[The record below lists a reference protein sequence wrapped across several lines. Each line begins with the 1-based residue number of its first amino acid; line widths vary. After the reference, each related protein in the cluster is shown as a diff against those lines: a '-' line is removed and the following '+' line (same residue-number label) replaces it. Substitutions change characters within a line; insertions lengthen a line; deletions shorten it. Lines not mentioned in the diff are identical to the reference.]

1 MLPEAVAE
9 AISRQDTQ
17 AEMAEIDARTARA
30 GKQKRKSTW
39 VIESPIVGR
48 IEQNDAPRI
57 MTELLNE
64 AILEKNGVKRL
75 AAELKLM
82 RPSNV
87 SSFAEGKI
95 YMGRE
100 TGKLLVSYLE
110 NRAME
115 KEKAASAGTETT
127 QRSEDT
133 DQGTS
138 TDIVPQEAKEVIDDM
153 AAQKEAQLF
162 NLQNTVASLTDEN
175 AALRGHLESAREA
188 LANEQKESAERLI
201 HLEDTQAKLEE
212 KTIEAADLRDRL
224 KTAEEQNAGLR
235 TDLND
240 SKALHEEIKRQLD
253 EMRPAVAELTENVQ
267 RLQNE
272 NDAMS
277 AALRHEK
284 EGRLKALDTLCDL
297 VREMLGSNA

>member
-48 IEQNDAPRI
+48 IEQNDVPRI

-75 AAELKLM
+75 VAELKLM

-100 TGKLLVSYLE
+100 TGKLLVSCLE
-110 NRAME
+110 KRAME
-115 KEKAASAGTETT
+115 KEKAASAATETT
-127 QRSEDT
+127 QRSE
-133 DQGTS
+133 GTEQS
-138 TDIVPQEAKEVIDDM
+138 PSSDIVPQEAKEVIDDM

-201 HLEDTQAKLEE
+201 HLEDTQARLEE

-267 RLQNE
+267 RLQDE

-277 AALRHEK
+277 SVLRHEK

-297 VREMLGSNA
+297 VLEMLGSNA

>member
-57 MTELLNE
+57 MTELLDE
-64 AILEKNGVKRL
+64 ASIEKNGLRHL
-75 AAELKLM
+75 ADELKIL
-82 RPSNV
+82 RPASLYA
-87 SSFAEGKI
+87 FAEGKI

-100 TGKLLVSYLE
+100 TGKLLVTYLE
-110 NRAME
+110 KRTME
-115 KEKAASAGTETT
+115 KEKAASAATETT

-133 DQGTS
+133 DQEAS
-138 TDIVPQEAKEVIDDM
+138 PDIVPQEAKEVIDDM
-153 AAQKEAQLF
+153 AAQKEAQ
-162 NLQNTVASLTDEN
+162 
-175 AALRGHLESAREA
+175 LESAREA

-212 KTIEAADLRDRL
+212 KTIEAADLRARL

-277 AALRHEK
+277 ATLRHET

>member
-57 MTELLNE
+57 MTELLNA
-64 AILEKNGVKRL
+64 AILEKNGVRCL
-75 AAELKLM
+75 ADELKIL
-82 RPSNV
+82 RST
-87 SSFAEGKI
+87 SLYAFAEGKI

-110 NRAME
+110 KRALE
-115 KEKAASAGTETT
+115 KEKAASAATETT

-133 DQGTS
+133 DQEAS
-138 TDIVPQEAKEVIDDM
+138 PDIVPQEAKEVIDDM

-175 AALRGHLESAREA
+175 AALHGHLESAREA

-212 KTIEAADLRDRL
+212 KSIEAADLRARL

-267 RLQNE
+267 RLQKE

-277 AALRHEK
+277 AALRHET
-284 EGRLKALDTLCDL
+284 EGRRKALDTLCDL

>member
-1 MLPEAVAE
+1 
-9 AISRQDTQ
+9 
-17 AEMAEIDARTARA
+17 
-30 GKQKRKSTW
+30 
-39 VIESPIVGR
+39 
-48 IEQNDAPRI
+48 

-100 TGKLLVSYLE
+100 TGKLLVTYLE
-110 NRAME
+110 KRAME

-127 QRSEDT
+127 QRSE
-133 DQGTS
+133 GTEQS
-138 TDIVPQEAKEVIDDM
+138 PSSDIVPQEAKEVIDDM

-188 LANEQKESAERLI
+188 LENEQKESAERLI
-201 HLEDTQAKLEE
+201 HLEDTQARLEE
-212 KTIEAADLRDRL
+212 KTIEAADLRARL

-267 RLQNE
+267 RLQDE

-277 AALRHEK
+277 AALRRET

-297 VREMLGSNA
+297 VRETLGSNA

>member
-1 MLPEAVAE
+1 MLPDAVTQ
-9 AISRQDTQ
+9 AIRRQDEN
-17 AEMAEIDARTARA
+17 AEMAALDFQAARA
-30 GKQKRKSTW
+30 DKKPRKSSW
-39 VIESPIVGR
+39 SINSPIVGR
-48 IEQNDAPRI
+48 IEQNDVPRI
-57 MTELLNE
+57 MTELLPE
-64 AILEKNGVKRL
+64 FALEKNGVRHL
-75 AAELKLM
+75 AYELKLV
-82 RPSNV
+82 RPSTI
-87 SSFAEGKI
+87 SSFAAGKI
-95 YMGRE
+95 LMGHE
-100 TGKLLVSYLE
+100 TGKLFVNLLE
-110 NRAME
+110 RRALK
-115 KEKAASAGTETT
+115 KEKAASAATETT
-127 QRSEDT
+127 QRSE
-133 DQGTS
+133 GTEQS
-138 TDIVPQEAKEVIDDM
+138 PSSDIVPQEAKEVIDDM

-201 HLEDTQAKLEE
+201 HLEDTQARLEE

-267 RLQNE
+267 RLQDE

-277 AALRHEK
+277 SVLRHEK